1 MKVLLKRFHLNGITI
16 GFRPQSQKLE
26 PPYDTFIFHS
36 QREGVLTKKA
46 KTSLNNTTDDDDDDN
61 DVEDEDGDDND
72 NEPDG
77 SSLEL
82 SH

>member
-1 MKVLLKRFHLNGITI
+1 MTLSSFVPRGKEFWL
-16 GFRPQSQKLE
+16 
-26 PPYDTFIFHS
+26 
-36 QREGVLTKKA
+36 KKA
-46 KTSLNNTTDDDDDDN
+46 KTSLNNTTDDDDDDDDEN
-61 DVEDEDGDDND
+61 DVEDEDGDDNN

>member
-36 QREGVLTKKA
+36 QREEVLT

>member
-1 MKVLLKRFHLNGITI
+1 MTL
-16 GFRPQSQKLE
+16 SS
-26 PPYDTFIFHS
+26 FIPRGKKFW
-36 QREGVLTKKA
+36 LKKA

>member
-1 MKVLLKRFHLNGITI
+1 MTLASFIPRGKEFWLK
-16 GFRPQSQKLE
+16 E
-26 PPYDTFIFHS
+26 
-36 QREGVLTKKA
+36 A
-46 KTSLNNTTDDDDDDN
+46 KTSLNNTTDDDDDDDDDDN

-82 SH
+82 PH

>member
-1 MKVLLKRFHLNGITI
+1 MTL
-16 GFRPQSQKLE
+16 SS
-26 PPYDTFIFHS
+26 FIPRGKKFW
-36 QREGVLTKKA
+36 LKKA
-46 KTSLNNTTDDDDDDN
+46 KTSLNNTTDDDDDDDN

>member
-1 MKVLLKRFHLNGITI
+1 MTL
-16 GFRPQSQKLE
+16 SS
-26 PPYDTFIFHS
+26 FIPRGKKFW
-36 QREGVLTKKA
+36 LKKA
-46 KTSLNNTTDDDDDDN
+46 KTSLNNTTNDDDDDDD

>member
-1 MKVLLKRFHLNGITI
+1 MTL
-16 GFRPQSQKLE
+16 SS
-26 PPYDTFIFHS
+26 FIPRGKKFW
-36 QREGVLTKKA
+36 LKKA
-46 KTSLNNTTDDDDDDN
+46 KTSLNNTTDDDDDNDHDDDDN

>member
-1 MKVLLKRFHLNGITI
+1 MTL
-16 GFRPQSQKLE
+16 SS
-26 PPYDTFIFHS
+26 FIPRGKKFW
-36 QREGVLTKKA
+36 LKKA
-46 KTSLNNTTDDDDDDN
+46 KTSLHNTTDDDDDDHDDDDN